1 MSNISKAEVLAMVMT
16 FVTSENLT
24 WSGLDNLLS
33 LINVICGM
41 EVLPRTKYLFRK
53 LLASKLGRSTDF
65 YYCEFCEGYLP
76 TPEDRTSKIIC
87 ATCQNCTTISELRSK
102 GSFFTILDLHDQVR
116 QIIGKT
122 SEGLFT
128 NLEKLNDKSEETISD
143 FTDGSLYKKL
153 KTSGALEWG
162 DLTITFNTDGS
173 PIFKSSKAS
182 VWPLQFVINEVPAS
196 ERFLA
201 SGVAGIWFGTK
212 HPNMS
217 LFLDKFVE
225 HLSNMSPI
233 VWQSNSRTVT
243 SKVYAVCSCVDAPAR
258 AAVQNQVL
266 FNGYFGCPW
275 CLAPG
280 EHIEGKLYEICSTC
294 SRSFCHI
301 IY

>member
-1 MSNISKAEVLAMVMT
+1 M
-16 FVTSENLT
+16 
-24 WSGLDNLLS
+24 LLRQKTPKPTKT
-33 LINVICGM
+33 NQ
-41 EVLPRTKYLFRK
+41 LPRTKYLFRK

-128 NLEKLNDKSEETISD
+128 NLEKLNDNSEETISD

-275 CLAPG
+275 CMAPG
-280 EHIEGKLYEICSTC
+280 EHIEGKLYQMCSTC